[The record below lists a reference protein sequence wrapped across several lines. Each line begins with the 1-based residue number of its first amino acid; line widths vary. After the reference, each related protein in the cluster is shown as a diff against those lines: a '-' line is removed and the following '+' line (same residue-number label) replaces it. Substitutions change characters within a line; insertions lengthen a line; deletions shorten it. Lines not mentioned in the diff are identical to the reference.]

1 MGRGDG
7 TGEYASIPSTEGCCI
22 TEQSVGSEGG
32 SRKQYRVRREGQ
44 ERFPEQSSAG
54 QQRAAPQDHHHPGRE
69 GGRGSTLPDPPS
81 HHAIADRELDA
92 VHCALQAAVGDRRFR
107 GLHFKRFEGNAE
119 VPKWSVFQERSF
131 AALTPGVTLV
141 SVMSE
146 DLFSPDLFI
155 DVWNG

>member
-1 MGRGDG
+1 MSTPQSQVLRDA
-7 TGEYASIPSTEGCCI
+7 ASPSKASEVKVEVESSTESEEKVRSDFQNSLRQDSNEQLPKI
-22 TEQSVGSEGG
+22 TIIQVVKGEE
-32 SRKQYRVRREGQ
+32 
-44 ERFPEQSSAG
+44 
-54 QQRAAPQDHHHPGRE
+54 AAPSP
-69 GGRGSTLPDPPS
+69 TLPPTTSLPTVN
-81 HHAIADRELDA
+81 LTQFT
-92 VHCALQAAVGDRRFR
+92 VPYKLQSGDRRFR

-155 DVWNG
+155 DVWSG